1 MRISGNG
8 PLAGVLGRL
17 EALPRLFAP
26 GVCVRLQPL
35 PEASLAEA
43 WQTGLN
49 DCQAMQGQ
57 LRGDRVILQGDNPT
71 ELVQSM
77 RDNNPYPE
85 PTAQTFM
92 DAYAHRMKLWDKSVI
107 RTTSAVEFVEDLA
120 RVGELHLWG
129 DHPPEG
135 YQA

>member
-1 MRISGNG
+1 M
-8 PLAGVLGRL
+8 L
-17 EALPRLFAP
+17 EALPLPLPLP
-26 GVCVRLQPL
+26 GLSVRLQPL
-35 PEASLAEA
+35 SAPALARA
-43 WQTGLN
+43 WQTGQN
-49 DCQAMQGQ
+49 DSNQMQGQ
-57 LRGDRVILQGDNPT
+57 LRGDRQILQADNPT
-71 ELVQSM
+71 ELVERM
-77 RDNNPYPE
+77 RDANPYPGE
-85 PTAQTFM
+85 TAQTFM

>member
-35 PEASLAEA
+35 PEASLVEA

-92 DAYAHRMKLWDKSVI
+92 DEYAKRMAMWDGSKI

-120 RVGELHLWG
+120 RAGELHLWG